1 MATEVKVIPEFPEL
15 DVATAD
21 VGPSKKSPHRV
32 KRLHTPD
39 NGQMAENTVLKANAR
54 RFIRS
59 VNIICLRHRT
69 RTTMA
74 YPQPVSPLTEDEFVH
89 LREEMDEFEAP
100 EEMEDDLAR
109 HREALQ
115 EDA

>member
-1 MATEVKVIPEFPEL
+1 
-15 DVATAD
+15 
-21 VGPSKKSPHRV
+21 
-32 KRLHTPD
+32 
-39 NGQMAENTVLKANAR
+39 
-54 RFIRS
+54 
-59 VNIICLRHRT
+59 
-69 RTTMA
+69 MA
-74 YPQPVSPLTEDEFVH
+74 YPQPVRSLTEDEFAH